1 MSDGYWVGFG
11 APSNVDWCEPNYVHS
26 VFVAEWWNTWS
37 SFAIVALAIVVGV
50 RARRV
55 PWRDKPRFALAA
67 FAVAVVGVGSALFHG
82 TLLRTAQAA
91 DELPM
96 VYTGLTFVYALAA
109 RTSPRRTRLALALFA
124 YGVAFTVAYVALAE
138 WFHFFAASYTLL
150 VAYIAIRTGV
160 VSMRIEREAGR
171 RRWFLIAVLAY
182 VGGSV
187 VLWVPEHY
195 VLPCDHPLQALQLHA
210 LFHLTSAVGSCAWV
224 QWALHDWSLST
235 AR

>member
-1 MSDGYWVGFG
+1 MDGYWVGFG

-26 VFVAEWWNTWS
+26 AFVAEWWNTWS

-50 RARRV
+50 RARRL

-67 FAVAVVGVGSALFHG
+67 LAVAVVGVGSALFHG

-96 VYTGLTFVYALAA
+96 VYTGLTFVYALA
-109 RTSPRRTRLALALFA
+109 SRRFEGRASIAWALAG

-138 WFHFFAASYTLL
+138 WFQFFAASYTLL
-150 VAYIAIRTGV
+150 VAYIVIRTGV
-160 VSMRIEREAGR
+160 VSLKDERDAGR
-171 RRWFLIAVLAY
+171 KKWFLIAVLAY

-187 VLWVPEHY
+187 LFWVPEHF
-195 VLPCDHPLQALQLHA
+195 VLPCDHPVQALQLHA

-224 QWALHDWSLST
+224 QWALYDWDLVR
-235 AR
+235 A